1 MNEKTKLIDPDFEEP
16 SLWSEW
22 LMALMNPSILVHAG
36 YELVNSFLATRPWRR
51 ILLFSP
57 VLLILFAAIGLII
70 WGKTIGR
77 QTLVMRYAVW
87 AEAELA
93 RLKSEATTDEPAGPR
108 LLNDERSS
116 PLSDMLYRRLL
127 QLNDENA
134 RTRYLVAMQMAK
146 SQRVGQARSLM
157 EEIAPLGENR
167 KGYEP
172 AHAWLA
178 VDLLSRQPLNNED
191 QVRLQSHLNAIQNW
205 DGASSGLL
213 AVHSNILA
221 AQGKRSESL
230 DLMGRAA
237 KKDPSLQSSHAIL
250 ARKLNMPR
258 VADEVSSKARERL
271 KELTARPDAKLQDFI
286 QLSTLELTENKFEDA
301 LRVTREGLSKLGN
314 DNEQLKFIGSE
325 ALRLMYRKSL
335 QKTAKGVEF
344 NLNLLDAAMR
354 EYPANPNLATEVALL
369 ENMGVEASAEL
380 KDLMEQQLANGQA
393 TAVAHLILAN
403 QQIKNGHMAEAIPH
417 LELTVK
423 AAPNHPIAL
432 NNLALALA
440 LTDSANVAR
449 AEELIDRALK
459 IDSRNPE
466 LFDSQGQI
474 RLIAGRPLDA
484 VESCE
489 KSISM
494 DPNRIGTRELIVK
507 AYRQAKLED
516 MAVKQEV
523 TLEKLKAEI
532 QKRQLENSEQKAVS
546 PTSPADS
553 STPAPAEPP
562 AAEKNLQTKRR

>member
-1 MNEKTKLIDPDFEEP
+1 
-16 SLWSEW
+16 
-22 LMALMNPSILVHAG
+22 
-36 YELVNSFLATRPWRR
+36 
-51 ILLFSP
+51 
-57 VLLILFAAIGLII
+57 
-70 WGKTIGR
+70 
-77 QTLVMRYAVW
+77 
-87 AEAELA
+87 
-93 RLKSEATTDEPAGPR
+93 
-108 LLNDERSS
+108 
-116 PLSDMLYRRLL
+116 
-127 QLNDENA
+127 
-134 RTRYLVAMQMAK
+134 
-146 SQRVGQARSLM
+146 
-157 EEIAPLGENR
+157 
-167 KGYEP
+167 
-172 AHAWLA
+172 
-178 VDLLSRQPLNNED
+178 
-191 QVRLQSHLNAIQNW
+191 
-205 DGASSGLL
+205 
-213 AVHSNILA
+213 
-221 AQGKRSESL
+221 
-230 DLMGRAA
+230 
-237 KKDPSLQSSHAIL
+237 
-250 ARKLNMPR
+250 
-258 VADEVSSKARERL
+258 
-271 KELTARPDAKLQDFI
+271 
-286 QLSTLELTENKFEDA
+286 
-301 LRVTREGLSKLGN
+301 
-314 DNEQLKFIGSE
+314 
-325 ALRLMYRKSL
+325 MYRKSL

-532 QKRQLENSEQKAVS
+532 QKRQLENSEPKAVS

-562 AAEKNLQTKRR
+562 AAEKNICRQNAV